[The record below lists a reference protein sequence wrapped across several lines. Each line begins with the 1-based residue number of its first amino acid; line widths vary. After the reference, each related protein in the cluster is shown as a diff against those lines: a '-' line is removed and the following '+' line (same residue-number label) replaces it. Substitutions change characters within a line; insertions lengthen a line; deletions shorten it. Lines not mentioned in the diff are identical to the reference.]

1 MEKITNEQKAREICG
16 CGNCHHNF
24 KGNECL
30 KYTGILCCLKP
41 CFKATL
47 EAMQWKD
54 EQFAKEKQTLIQKYE
69 DKLNKLNQREEVIRD
84 NVRRANSRYGF
95 EGLF

>member
-1 MEKITNEQKAREICG
+1 MESQNEIKAKEFATTED
-16 CGNCHHNF
+16 GNMVSF
-24 KGNECL
+24 A
-30 KYTGILCCLKP
+30 YI
-41 CFKATL
+41 A
-47 EAMQWKD
+47 AMRMAQWKD

>member
-24 KGNECL
+24 KGSECL

-47 EAMQWKD
+47 EAMEWKD
-54 EQFAKEKQTLIQKYE
+54 EQHKQEKQQLI
-69 DKLNKLNQREEVIRD
+69 DKACEWLKGNTDMWI
-84 NVRRANSRYGF
+84 GF
-95 EGLF
+95 IDGFKKALKDD

>member
-1 MEKITNEQKAREICG
+1 MEITNKEKAREICG

-41 CFKATL
+41 CFKDTL
-47 EAMQWKD
+47 QAMEWKD
-54 EQFAKEKQTLIQKYE
+54 EQFVQEKQQLIDKAWDWLTNQKGEHTKE
-69 DKLNKLNQREEVIRD
+69 DFIKAIKGE
-84 NVRRANSRYGF
+84 
-95 EGLF
+95 